1 MHWLKI
7 QRDSCYE
14 HFMVYNFFFF
24 FCFPGGSAVRNLPT
38 NTGDTG
44 STPGSGRSSG
54 GGLGKPLQYCCW
66 RISWTEKPGRLQSMG
81 SQRVGHDLL
90 TKQQWQQQTFF
101 YPKGKKII
109 NKYWI
114 LVNSLH
120 METLRKTCA
129 QPISPALLPLAP
141 PTTADSWA
149 SPAPA
154 SKQIART
161 AS

>member
-1 MHWLKI
+1 MHLLKI
-7 QRDSCYE
+7 QKDSCCE
-14 HFMVYNFFFF
+14 HFMVCNFFFF
-24 FCFPGGSAVRNLPT
+24 AFLMAQQYGICLQIQEIRVRSL
-38 NTGDTG
+38 
-44 STPGSGRSSG
+44 GREDPLEEGLASHSSIAA
-54 GGLGKPLQYCCW
+54 W
-66 RISWTEKPGRLQSMG
+66 RISWTEMPGRIQSMG
-81 SQRVGHDLL
+81 SKRVVYDLMS
-90 TKQQWQQQTFF
+90 KKQWQKILF

-114 LVNSLH
+114 LVNNLH
-120 METLRKTCA
+120 METLRRKCA

-154 SKQIART
+154 SKQITRT